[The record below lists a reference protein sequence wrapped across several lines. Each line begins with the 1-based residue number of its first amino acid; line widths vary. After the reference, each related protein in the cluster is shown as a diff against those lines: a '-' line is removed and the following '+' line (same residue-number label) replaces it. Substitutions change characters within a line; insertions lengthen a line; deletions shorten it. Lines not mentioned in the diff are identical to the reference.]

1 MSHRRLE
8 IVLTVA
14 AFLTMIAGLVGDW
27 QGAHPRFVLSMYV
40 IAYIAGGYMG
50 LTSAIEGLREFT
62 IDIDLLMVLAAL
74 GAALVGAPFEG
85 AMLLF
90 LFSLS
95 NTLQHFAI
103 DRSRNAIQELMKLN
117 PQQARVQ
124 REGAWVQVDAEAVR
138 IGELVQVRPG
148 DLVPLDGEVVAGES
162 RVDQSSLT
170 GESVPIPKKAGDP
183 VFGGT
188 FNENGALDIRVTRR
202 AADSTIA
209 RLIQLVEVAQSEKA
223 ETQRFI
229 DTAEQYYAIGVILF
243 TGLAI
248 AVPYFLLGEAFDPAF
263 YRAMTLMVAASPCA
277 LVIST
282 PATILSA
289 IGNGA
294 RRGVLFKGGVYIEQG
309 ADIKA
314 IAFDKTG
321 TLTIGRR
328 TVTDI
333 ELLPG
338 TNGAWQGGEDEL
350 LAMAAALQSRSE
362 HSLANATV
370 DAARQRQLA
379 VADAETFEAVAGLG
393 VRGRV
398 DGRSVRI
405 GNARFFPNAGGD
417 ERAAALTA
425 LARLEAEGKTSVLV
439 SAGQDEASERLVGV
453 IAFADALR
461 PEAANAVKALKR
473 LGIAHIAMITG
484 DNQAVA
490 EAIGREAGVDAVYAS
505 QLPEEK
511 MQVLDRLHETYGAVA
526 MVGDGVNDAP
536 ALAKASMGIAMGA
549 IGTDV
554 ALETADV
561 VLMGDDLM
569 LLPYLVELSR
579 KARQTLYVNLGFALF
594 MIIVMIIS
602 ILTIELPLPLA
613 VIGHEGS
620 TVLVSLNGLRLL
632 AFKGSRFEV

>member
-1 MSHRRLE
+1 
-8 IVLTVA
+8 
-14 AFLTMIAGLVGDW
+14 
-27 QGAHPRFVLSMYV
+27 
-40 IAYIAGGYMG
+40 MG
-50 LTSAIEGLREFT
+50 LRSALSALREWR
-62 IDIDLLMVLAAL
+62 IDIDLLMVLAAI
-74 GAALVGAPFEG
+74 GAALVDAPFEG

-103 DRSRNAIQELMKLN
+103 DRSRNAIRELMKLN
-117 PQQARVQ
+117 PQQARVS
-124 REGAWVQVDAEAVR
+124 RNGVWVQAPAGEIQV
-138 IGELVQVRPG
+138 GELVQVRPG
-148 DLVPLDGEVVAGES
+148 DLVPLDGEVVAGAS
-162 RVDQSSLT
+162 KVDQASLT
-170 GESVPIPKKAGDP
+170 GESVPIPKKPGDT

-188 FNENGALDIRVTRR
+188 LNENGSLEIRVTRR
-202 AADSTIA
+202 AAESTIA
-209 RLIQLVEVAQSEKA
+209 KLIQLVEVAQGEKA
-223 ETQRFI
+223 QTQRFI
-229 DTAEQYYAIGVILF
+229 DTAEQYYAMAVIVF

-248 AVPYFLLGEAFDPAF
+248 AFPLLVLGEAFDPAF

-289 IGNGA
+289 IGNAA
-294 RRGVLFKGGVYIEQG
+294 RRGILFKGGVYVERG
-309 ADIKA
+309 ADIRA

-333 ELLPG
+333 VLLP
-338 TNGAWQGGEDEL
+338 TANGSWAGDENAL
-350 LAMAAALQSRSE
+350 LALAASLQSGSE
-362 HSLANATV
+362 HSLAQATV
-370 DAARQRQLA
+370 GAANDREIPIAIPQH
-379 VADAETFEAVAGLG
+379 FEAVAGMG

-398 DGRSVRI
+398 DGHTVRI
-405 GNARFFPNAGGD
+405 GNARFFEEAGPST
-417 ERAAALTA
+417 AAIEALH
-425 LARLEAEGKTSVLV
+425 RLEAEGKTSVFV
-439 SAGQDEASERLVGV
+439 GIGAGHGAEHIAGV
-453 IAFADALR
+453 LAFADALR
-461 PEAANAVKALKR
+461 PEAPAAILALKR
-473 LGIAHIAMITG
+473 LGIQHIAMITG

-490 EAIGREAGVDAVYAS
+490 EAIGKEAGVDAVYAGR
-505 QLPEEK
+505 LPAEK
-511 MQVLDRLHETYGAVA
+511 MAVLDELQRTYGAVA

-549 IGTDV
+549 IGSDV

-561 VLMGDDLM
+561 VLMGDDLT
-569 LLPYLVELSR
+569 LLPYMVELSR

-594 MIIVMIIS
+594 MIVVMIVS
-602 ILTIELPLPLA
+602 ILTVNLPLPLA